1 MKVCAVELYNYRNYA
16 AQSVTVSPAINIFLG
31 RNAQGKT
38 NILEGIWYAALGRS
52 HRAKNDGE
60 LIRWAEK
67 KGRLFLRLDR
77 KSAVNTL
84 EFRFFKGQRRQIFHN
99 GQEIARRELIG
110 VFNAVLFSP
119 EDLLLIKGAPE
130 GRRRFLN
137 MELSQADPAYFYDL
151 AVYTRLL
158 NQRNALLKK
167 LRDHGGNPAQ
177 LLPWDEQLAA
187 AAARVVKRRQKAVAD
202 LSRLA
207 GAIHQRLT
215 AGEENLTVAY
225 QLHSAVND
233 VADPSA
239 SWYNEMLKKAESGDI
254 RRGNTSV
261 GPHLDDLSLT
271 VNCVDLRVY
280 GSQGQQRTGVLSLK
294 LAELEFLRAAAGEY
308 PVLLLDDVMSE
319 LDRGRRDEL
328 LAFLTREKIQTFIT
342 ATDAA
347 YFPDVIPGAVFRV
360 SAGTI
365 EMAAKA
371 EIKGEESEI
380 SAAFLSEGKDS
391 APLAAEGEA
400 EGS

>member
-16 AQSVTVSPAINIFLG
+16 VQSVTVSPAINIFLG

-84 EFRFFKGQRRQIFHN
+84 EFRFFKGERRHIFKN

-167 LRDHGGNPAQ
+167 LRDQGGNPAQ
-177 LLPWDEQLAA
+177 LSPWDEQL
-187 AAARVVKRRQKAVAD
+187 V
-202 LSRLA
+202 
-207 GAIHQRLT
+207 
-215 AGEENLTVAY
+215 
-225 QLHSAVND
+225 
-233 VADPSA
+233 
-239 SWYNEMLKKAESGDI
+239 
-254 RRGNTSV
+254 
-261 GPHLDDLSLT
+261 
-271 VNCVDLRVY
+271 
-280 GSQGQQRTGVLSLK
+280 
-294 LAELEFLRAAAGEY
+294 
-308 PVLLLDDVMSE
+308 
-319 LDRGRRDEL
+319 
-328 LAFLTREKIQTFIT
+328 
-342 ATDAA
+342 
-347 YFPDVIPGAVFRV
+347 
-360 SAGTI
+360 
-365 EMAAKA
+365 
-371 EIKGEESEI
+371 
-380 SAAFLSEGKDS
+380 
-391 APLAAEGEA
+391 
-400 EGS
+400 